1 MSSDPEPEEKSA
13 ALFVDDA
20 VRAAQAAVEWR
31 YLFRKIG
38 LPFDYASDPDDFPS
52 KAFATAREA
61 RSNLPNP
68 SGLGGGYHFSCRN
81 HALLFDAYLLRIE
94 LGIETAGDEAILDR
108 LIGGLIRLATIAPKS
123 FLVSGLAPDG
133 RGFYGAPRREN
144 HAAWSFAVARGLVT
158 AAIAPESQEKF
169 RSIVGK
175 WINRV
180 RRERF
185 RLHGVDGKAVSG
197 GDFSLPE
204 AADGPLYLAM
214 HLVAAKASQEDRDF
228 EQYVQAV
235 LENDG
240 ARLAPYTPDGGWQ
253 NRLPELLWRQ
263 ASLAL
268 LAANDYDEAR
278 VVRYRAL
285 LVDNAKAAIP
295 FVDVWRKWDAS
306 LADEPVDLNW
316 RTFPKAPLEETPYGF
331 TPPESWRRI
340 DNDRFLEDALS
351 ASYAALFAADADL
364 VRDAADSMQ
373 ECLTTIPWEK
383 CLTLTAVAPA
393 IGVHARGVELGLW
406 DTTLFE
412 SRRTTPSSETS
423 FAAKYLEPDYDEFH
437 PDKAGHRTAPPGK
450 KKPPPEQAAAK
461 SDGTKRRRKRRRP
474 KA

>member
-1 MSSDPEPEEKSA
+1 MSSDAGPEEKCA
-13 ALFVDDA
+13 AQFVDDA
-20 VRAAQAAVEWR
+20 VHAAQAAVEQR

-52 KAFATAREA
+52 KTFATAREA

-133 RGFYGAPRREN
+133 RGFYGTPCREN

-185 RLHGVDGKAVSG
+185 RLHGIDGKAIPG
-197 GDFSLPE
+197 GDISLPDATE
-204 AADGPLYLAM
+204 GPLYLAM
-214 HLVAAKASQEDRDF
+214 QLVAAKASGEDRDF
-228 EQYVQAV
+228 ELYVQGV
-235 LENDG
+235 LENDN
-240 ARLAPYTPDGGWQ
+240 ARLGLFTPDGGWRD
-253 NRLPELLWRQ
+253 NLLWRQ

-278 VVRYRAL
+278 IARYRAL
-285 LVDNAKAAIP
+285 LVENAKAAIP
-295 FVDVWRKWDAS
+295 FVDEWRKWDAS
-306 LADEPVDLNW
+306 MADEPVDLNW
-316 RTFPKAPLEETPYGF
+316 RSFPKASLEESPYGF

-340 DNDRFLEDALS
+340 DNDRHLENALS
-351 ASYAALFAADADL
+351 AAYAALFAADADL
-364 VRDAADSMQ
+364 VRDAADSMR
-373 ECLTTIPWEK
+373 ECLLTIPWEK
-383 CLTLTAVAPA
+383 CMTLTAVAPA

-406 DTTLFE
+406 DTSLFE
-412 SRRTTPSSETS
+412 SRRTAPSSETS

-437 PDKAGHRTAPPGK
+437 PDKAGHRAAPPGK
-450 KKPPPEQAAAK
+450 RKAQADQPVAK
-461 SDGTKRRRKRRRP
+461 ADTNKRRRKRRRP